1 VTHLETTLMTEAEQ
15 RDAVIAEALTWLG
28 TPYHHHGRL
37 KGVGV
42 DCGQSL
48 CAIYET
54 AGMAAP
60 LDLGAYSTAWH
71 LHRSE
76 ELYMQWLERA
86 GAVRTDR
93 PRAGDIALF
102 RFGRTFSHG
111 GVLVK
116 DEVVLHAYVNQAV
129 ILTRLD
135 EAPLAGRPVQFWTL
149 WASTGSAA
157 ADPVQ
162 ASAPAATEA

>member
-1 VTHLETTLMTEAEQ
+1 MTQNHLTEPQQ
-15 RDAVIAEALTWLG
+15 RQAVIAEALTWLG

-48 CAIYET
+48 CAIYEAAGVT
-54 AGMAAP
+54 APIDPGT
-60 LDLGAYSTAWH
+60 YSTAWH

-76 ELYMQWLERA
+76 ELYVQWLERV
-86 GAVRTDR
+86 GAVRTEQ
-93 PRAGDIALF
+93 PRAGDVALF

-111 GVLVK
+111 GVLV
-116 DEVVLHAYVNQAV
+116 DQHTVLHAYVHQAV

-149 WASTGSAA
+149 WQVAQAA
-157 ADPVQ
+157 VQTPVQ
-162 ASAPAATEA
+162 VIDHHVVEA

>member
-1 VTHLETTLMTEAEQ
+1 MTQTHSTEPQQ
-15 RDAVIAEALTWLG
+15 RQAVIAEALTWLG

-48 CAIYET
+48 CAIYEAAGVT
-54 AGMAAP
+54 APIDPGT
-60 LDLGAYSTAWH
+60 YSTAWH

-76 ELYMQWLERA
+76 ELYVQWLERV
-86 GAVRTDR
+86 GAVRTEQ
-93 PRAGDIALF
+93 PHAGDVALF

-111 GVLVK
+111 GVLV
-116 DEVVLHAYVNQAV
+116 DARTVLHAYVHQAV

-135 EAPLAGRPVQFWTL
+135 EAPLVGRPVQFWTL
-149 WASTGSAA
+149 WSAVNTTATAAVRASTQ
-157 ADPVQ
+157 PTV
-162 ASAPAATEA
+162 EA

>member
-1 VTHLETTLMTEAEQ
+1 MTLTEPIEAQQ
-15 RDAVIAEALTWLG
+15 RLAVIAEALTWLG

-48 CAIYET
+48 CAIYEAADVT
-54 AGMAAP
+54 APIDPGT
-60 LDLGAYSTAWH
+60 YSTAWH

-76 ELYMQWLERA
+76 ELYVQWLQRV
-86 GAVRTDR
+86 GAVRTER
-93 PRAGDIALF
+93 PRAGDVALF

-111 GVLVK
+111 GVLVNV
-116 DEVVLHAYVNQAV
+116 EGRRHTVLHAYVHQAV

-149 WASTGSAA
+149 WPTAVAA
-157 ADPVQ
+157 VL
-162 ASAPAATEA
+162 APAQTTAEA

>member
-1 VTHLETTLMTEAEQ
+1 MTHHEEMQ
-15 RDAVIAEALTWLG
+15 REAVIHEALTWLG

-48 CAIYET
+48 CAIYEAAGVT
-54 AGMAAP
+54 APIDPGT
-60 LDLGAYSTAWH
+60 YSTAWH

-76 ELYMQWLERA
+76 ELYVQWLERV
-86 GAVRTDR
+86 GAVRTDA
-93 PRAGDIALF
+93 PSAGDVALF

-111 GVLVK
+111 GVLVN
-116 DEVVLHAYVNQAV
+116 VNGQRHTVLHAYVNQAV

-135 EAPLAGRPVQFWTL
+135 EAPLAGRLVQFWTL
-149 WASTGSAA
+149 WRSGPG
-157 ADPVQ
+157 PVQ
-162 ASAPAATEA
+162 APTQTLVEA

>member
-1 VTHLETTLMTEAEQ
+1 MTLNESIEAQQ
-15 RDAVIAEALTWLG
+15 RQAVIAEALTWLD

-48 CAIYET
+48 CAIYEA
-54 AGMAAP
+54 AGVVAP
-60 LDLGAYSTAWH
+60 IDPGIYSTAWH
-71 LHRSE
+71 LHRSD
-76 ELYMQWLERA
+76 ELYIDWLQRA
-86 GAVRTDR
+86 GAVRTDH
-93 PRAGDIALF
+93 PKAGDVALF

-111 GVLVK
+111 GVLV
-116 DEVVLHAYVNQAV
+116 DRRTVLHAYVNQAV

-149 WASTGSAA
+149 WKSEEGA
-157 ADPVQ
+157 VQ
-162 ASAPAATEA
+162 APAQALDSQPMEA

>member
-1 VTHLETTLMTEAEQ
+1 MTPNERIEAQERQ
-15 RDAVIAEALTWLG
+15 AVIAEALTWLG

-48 CAIYET
+48 CAIYEAAGVT
-54 AGMAAP
+54 AEIDPGT
-60 LDLGAYSTAWH
+60 YSTAWH

-76 ELYMQWLERA
+76 ELYVQWLERV
-86 GAVRTDR
+86 GAVRTDK
-93 PRAGDIALF
+93 PSAGDVALF

-111 GVLVK
+111 GVLV
-116 DEVVLHAYVNQAV
+116 DQRTVLHAYIRQAV

-149 WASTGSAA
+149 WSPGLAG
-157 ADPVQ
+157 VQ
-162 ASAPAATEA
+162 ASAQPTVEA

>member
-1 VTHLETTLMTEAEQ
+1 MTHHEEMQ
-15 RDAVIAEALTWLG
+15 REAVIQEALTWLG

-48 CAIYET
+48 CAIYEAAGVT
-54 AGMAAP
+54 ASIDPGT
-60 LDLGAYSTAWH
+60 YSTAWH

-76 ELYMQWLERA
+76 ELYVQWLERV
-86 GAVRTDR
+86 GALRTDA
-93 PRAGDIALF
+93 PSAGDVALF

-111 GVLVK
+111 GVLV
-116 DEVVLHAYVNQAV
+116 DRRTVLHAYVHQAV

-135 EAPLAGRPVQFWTL
+135 EAPLAGRLVQFWTL
-149 WASTGSAA
+149 WPSAEA
-157 ADPVQ
+157 ALQ
-162 ASAPAATEA
+162 ASAHAAVEA

>member
-1 VTHLETTLMTEAEQ
+1 MTLNESIEAQQRQAVT
-15 RDAVIAEALTWLG
+15 AEARTWLG

-48 CAIYET
+48 CAIYEAAGVT
-54 AGMAAP
+54 APIDPGT
-60 LDLGAYSTAWH
+60 YSTAWH

-76 ELYMQWLERA
+76 ELYVQWLERV
-86 GAVRTDR
+86 GAVRTDV
-93 PRAGDIALF
+93 PVAGDVALF

-111 GVLVK
+111 GVLV
-116 DEVVLHAYVNQAV
+116 DRQTVLHAYVSQAV

-149 WASTGSAA
+149 WPSAKGA
-157 ADPVQ
+157 VQ
-162 ASAPAATEA
+162 APAQALVEA

>member
-1 VTHLETTLMTEAEQ
+1 MTLTEPIEPQQ
-15 RDAVIAEALTWLG
+15 RQAVITEALTWLG

-48 CAIYET
+48 CAIYEAADVT
-54 AGMAAP
+54 APIDPGT
-60 LDLGAYSTAWH
+60 YSTAWH

-76 ELYMQWLERA
+76 ELYVQWLERV
-86 GAVRTDR
+86 GAVRTEQ
-93 PRAGDIALF
+93 PRAGDVALF

-111 GVLVK
+111 GVLV
-116 DEVVLHAYVNQAV
+116 DRHTVLHAYVHQAV

-149 WASTGSAA
+149 WPSARDA
-157 ADPVQ
+157 VQ
-162 ASAPAATEA
+162 ASAQTLVEA

>member
-1 VTHLETTLMTEAEQ
+1 MTTQQQQ
-15 RDAVIAEALTWLG
+15 RERVIAEALTWLG

-48 CAIYET
+48 CAIYEA
-54 AGMAAP
+54 AGVVEP
-60 LDLGAYSTAWH
+60 VDPGAYSPSWH

-76 ELYMQWLERA
+76 ELYLGWLEHA
-86 GAVRTDR
+86 GAVRTSAAV
-93 PRAGDIALF
+93 PGDVAVF

-111 GVLVK
+111 GVLV
-116 DEVVLHAYVNQAV
+116 EGVGSEGLVLHAYVNQAV

-149 WASTGSAA
+149 WPTAA
-157 ADPVQ
+157 VNAVAD
-162 ASAPAATEA
+162 AMEA

>member
-1 VTHLETTLMTEAEQ
+1 MTDSIEAQQRNAVVT
-15 RDAVIAEALTWLG
+15 EALTWLG
-28 TPYHHHGRL
+28 TPYHHHARL

-48 CAIYET
+48 CAIYEAAGVT
-54 AGMAAP
+54 ATIDP
-60 LDLGAYSTAWH
+60 GAYSTAWH

-76 ELYMQWLERA
+76 ELYIEWLQRA
-86 GAVRTDR
+86 GAVPTEQ
-93 PRAGDIALF
+93 PRAGDVALF

-111 GVLVK
+111 GVLI
-116 DEVVLHAYVNQAV
+116 DRHTVLHAYISQAV

-149 WASTGSAA
+149 WSVGNLTEVAA
-157 ADPVQ
+157 MQTPVQ
-162 ASAPAATEA
+162 VIDHHLVEA

>member
-1 VTHLETTLMTEAEQ
+1 MTTIETQQREAVITEA
-15 RDAVIAEALTWLG
+15 RTWLG

-48 CAIYET
+48 CAIYEAAGVT
-54 AGMAAP
+54 APIDPGT
-60 LDLGAYSTAWH
+60 YSTAWH
-71 LHRSE
+71 LHRNE
-76 ELYMQWLERA
+76 ELYVQWLERV
-86 GAVRTDR
+86 GAVRTEQ
-93 PRAGDIALF
+93 PQAGDVALF

-111 GVLVK
+111 GVLV
-116 DEVVLHAYVNQAV
+116 DRHTVLHAYVHQAV

-149 WASTGSAA
+149 WPAVNVTATPA
-157 ADPVQ
+157 VQ
-162 ASAPAATEA
+162 ASALTVLEA

>member
-1 VTHLETTLMTEAEQ
+1 MTTIETQQREAVITEA
-15 RDAVIAEALTWLG
+15 RTWLG

-48 CAIYET
+48 CAIYEAAGVT
-54 AGMAAP
+54 APIDPGT
-60 LDLGAYSTAWH
+60 YSTAWH
-71 LHRSE
+71 LHRGE
-76 ELYMQWLERA
+76 EMYIEWLERA
-86 GAVRTDR
+86 GAVRTTQ
-93 PRAGDIALF
+93 PRAGDVALF

-111 GVLVK
+111 GVLV
-116 DEVVLHAYVNQAV
+116 DSRTVLHAYVHQAV

-149 WASTGSAA
+149 WPSAR
-157 ADPVQ
+157 DSVQ
-162 ASAPAATEA
+162 ASAQTTAEA

>member
-1 VTHLETTLMTEAEQ
+1 MTTIETEQREAVITEA
-15 RDAVIAEALTWLG
+15 RTWLG

-48 CAIYET
+48 CAIYEAAGVT
-54 AGMAAP
+54 APIDPGT
-60 LDLGAYSTAWH
+60 YSIAWH
-71 LHRSE
+71 LHRGE
-76 ELYMQWLERA
+76 ELYIEWLQRV
-86 GAVRTDR
+86 GATRTEA
-93 PRAGDIALF
+93 PSAGDVALF

-111 GVLVK
+111 GVLV
-116 DEVVLHAYVNQAV
+116 DSRTVLHAYVHQAV

-149 WASTGSAA
+149 WPAA
-157 ADPVQ
+157 RDAVQ
-162 ASAPAATEA
+162 ASAQTTAEA